1 MLFQPFFSC
10 VCQQVVG
17 WRLWLM
23 ECYLDIWS
31 QRRMVAMMLVDMEF
45 IFWMSVLRARQMT
58 WNDYWDW
65 EKVLLT
71 FFKELFFFSKWH
83 QFWLSCCCTFT
94 WGIGGTSS
102 FDLPSSRRATD
113 LYLNLPYRQYCGIIS
128 VSFPILHPYPVL
140 IWYQPTK
147 NKHTI
152 FNDIWWV
159 VPKLPRQILRRR
171 FDQERQKFGRFYYRF
186 PNGEAGTDV
195 FDRVSD
201 FWSTLLRSMDTSPVE
216 NLVCLE
222 VKITVVRCVTSF

>member
-147 NKHTI
+147 NKHHFQRHLVGGPKVTPTNPPPAFWPGTSEVWSLLLPFSQWRGWHRCLWSRERFLVHLVAVHGYI
-152 FNDIWWV
+152 ARGKSR
-159 VPKLPRQILRRR
+159 VP
-171 FDQERQKFGRFYYRF
+171 
-186 PNGEAGTDV
+186 
-195 FDRVSD
+195 
-201 FWSTLLRSMDTSPVE
+201 WSKDYSSQM
-216 NLVCLE
+216 CY
-222 VKITVVRCVTSF
+222 